1 MTICPTKWLSKQNKI
16 ILKYTNIYGTLFDK
30 IFREP
35 KINADFRGITEAG
48 KAKAQNIYFSPKM
61 KI

>member
-16 ILKYTNIYGTLFDK
+16 ILKYTNIYGTLYSI

-35 KINADFRGITEAG
+35 KISEDLRGITEAG
-48 KAKAQNIYFSPKM
+48 KAKA
-61 KI
+61 

>member
-48 KAKAQNIYFSPKM
+48 KAKA
-61 KI
+61 